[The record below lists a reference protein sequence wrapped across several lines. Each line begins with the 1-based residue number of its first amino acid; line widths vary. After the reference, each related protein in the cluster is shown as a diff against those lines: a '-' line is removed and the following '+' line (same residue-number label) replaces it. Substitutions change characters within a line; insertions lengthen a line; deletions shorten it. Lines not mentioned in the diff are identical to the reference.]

1 MRVAK
6 GKILNFGKCADGCMN
21 LQKKDDVR
29 LKKYHIMFSVP
40 NPRKLL
46 WVRPAFAAM
55 WRSARSERS
64 NTLPSL
70 TPSG

>member
-1 MRVAK
+1 
-6 GKILNFGKCADGCMN
+6 MN